1 MILKE
6 TARYKW
12 LLIVIELF
20 DIAIS
25 DTGAV
30 WKTMLVLIELVT
42 SNTQCTLLGI
52 RGLQYVIVNNFH
64 PQQ

>member
-1 MILKE
+1 MLKE
-6 TARYKW
+6 TAGCKW

-20 DIAIS
+20 DIAVS
-25 DTGAV
+25 DFGAV

-52 RGLQYVIVNNFH
+52 RGLQYVIVHSFC
-64 PQQ
+64 PQH

>member
-42 SNTQCTLLGI
+42 SNTQCTL
-52 RGLQYVIVNNFH
+52 
-64 PQQ
+64 